1 MLSSVL
7 YGTRWV
13 IIGSIALLTACLR
26 VITLTALQ
34 TAGEFLS
41 CVHDYRA
48 FCTVQAVLQTATI
61 IAAVLV
67 VVSSHEFVS
76 RGNRGNSDAIV
87 ERIPAAMLVVPGML
101 VQFAR

>member
-1 MLSSVL
+1 MITKCLVL
-7 YGTRWV
+7 GL
-13 IIGSIALLTACLR
+13 IALFTKGLR

-34 TAGEFLS
+34 TAGVFLS